1 MTLFIILSASDVI
14 SHWGEWLFLQAS
26 SAPLYRQWK
35 ISHQFQLHRKFGP
48 PHTTKSIFISCC
60 PCMTHLAPYFIVF
73 RLFCNRDFFFLF
85 YFLFNWQYEKIF
97 RYILSH
103 CIALLSYFT
112 SFSLS
117 HDVFNVF
124 CINKVKPNQFIPA
137 SFSAPSTNPEPPCF
151 EETVLNTAA
160 PYLLISFIK
169 RFPFCRGLES
179 LYLYL
184 ILKKHIYLY
193 ESTLSG
199 LDLVSPTFL
208 VSVNDTVH
216 KWLESL
222 LMWLDSG
229 QIPFM
234 LKDIWQMNVCGETVG
249 HLFLFQWQNLTLKL
263 QASSRWQNI
272 FIPWQLAK
280 LHLLCLET

>member
-1 MTLFIILSASDVI
+1 MQS
-14 SHWGEWLFLQAS
+14 
-26 SAPLYRQWK
+26 R
-35 ISHQFQLHRKFGP
+35 
-48 PHTTKSIFISCC
+48 
-60 PCMTHLAPYFIVF
+60 
-73 RLFCNRDFFFLF
+73 FFFCSTF
-85 YFLFNWQYEKIF
+85 YLTGNMR
-97 RYILSH
+97 RYFDTFCHIVLLYWATSH
-103 CIALLSYFT
+103 HLVCHTMCLMF
-112 SFSLS
+112 
-117 HDVFNVF
+117 F